1 LPGFQAWF
9 SYGGK
14 SLAMG
19 WQVEKS
25 SVAATVAVACVALAV
40 LSLLLP
46 SAPTYDAYAW
56 LIWGRDIAHL
66 DLVTTGT
73 GTSWKPLPALIAAL
87 FAPLGSG
94 QPAAW
99 LVVARAGAL
108 FACFMCGRLAWR
120 VCGPRWGLFAAPV
133 AAASLVLGHDF
144 FKRGAVGQSEGL
156 MTGIS
161 LLAIERH
168 LDGRRGQA
176 FALGVAAALLRPEV
190 WPFLGFYGVAL
201 WFRAERPP
209 RAVMAGLSLLI
220 PLLWFGGDWIG
231 SGSLAS
237 GSSRALRPVVGSPG
251 ASPHRV
257 HALLAEAY
265 TMVPVP
271 VWIAAAVAVVWA
283 AVAARQ
289 RRPGPHAV
297 TLALAAGAL
306 AWIAVVTAMTA
317 HGYAGVPRYLFMAL
331 ALLAT
336 LAGIGVVRIAQA
348 IAWAAA
354 RARLRPLAVPVAA
367 AALIAL
373 CLLAAPD
380 VRLLRS
386 DGRVV
391 ARIAAA
397 DAGLAEAIGGMGG
410 ARGILRCGRPVTSWW
425 AVTALAYDLGVQAGG
440 VRAVVKSPR
449 AVVFALA
456 HDGGTRPR
464 GSRRRLRT
472 AEEIAGWRV
481 THLCPQ
487 PSVNR
492 VTRGAPRPSGAAG
505 SRRHAQPASR
515 T

>member
-1 LPGFQAWF
+1 
-9 SYGGK
+9 
-14 SLAMG
+14 
-19 WQVEKS
+19 VEKS
-25 SVAATVAVACVALAV
+25 ALVPAAAFACVAFAV

-120 VCGPRWGLFAAPV
+120 VCGPRWGLLAAPV
-133 AAASLVLGHDF
+133 AAVSLVLGHEF
-144 FKRGAVGQSEGL
+144 FKRNAMGHAEGL

-176 FALGVAAALLRPEV
+176 FALAVAAALLRPEV
-190 WPFLGFYGVAL
+190 WPFLALYAIVL
-201 WFRAERPP
+201 WFSAERPP
-209 RAVMAGLSLLI
+209 RAVIAGLSLLI

-231 SGSLAS
+231 SGRLAS
-237 GSSRALRPVVGSPG
+237 GSSVALRPIVGSPG

-257 HALLAEAY
+257 HALLTEAY

-283 AVAARQ
+283 AAAARR
-289 RRPGPHAV
+289 RRPGPHGV

-317 HGYAGVPRYLFMAL
+317 RGYAGVPRYLFMSL

-336 LAGIGVVRIAQA
+336 LAGIGAARIAQA
-348 IAWAAA
+348 VASATA
-354 RARLRPLAVPVAA
+354 RARLRPLAVPVVA

-373 CLLAAPD
+373 CLPAAPD
-380 VRLLRS
+380 VRLLQD

-391 ARIAAA
+391 ARVAAA
-397 DAGLAEAIGGMGG
+397 DDGLADAIAGMGG

-440 VRAVVKSPR
+440 VRAVVTSPR
-449 AVVFALA
+449 PVVFALA
-456 HDGGTRPR
+456 RDDGTRPR
-464 GSRRRLRT
+464 GSRRRLRS
-472 AEEIAGWRV
+472 AERIAGWRV
-481 THLCPQ
+481 TDLCRR

-492 VTRGAPRPSGAAG
+492 VTQRAPRRSGAAG
-505 SRRHAQPASR
+505 SRRHARRAAR